1 MQNIVKEFIEKKLEK
16 SIVLEKPK
24 DSSLGHF
31 ATPVAFSLAKE
42 LKKSPMILADELVLK
57 LENSELFEKIEAV
70 KGFINFTLSK
80 SFIEKLTNEALEK
93 KDDFAKGDKKDKKI
107 LLEYVSA
114 NPTGPL
120 HIGHARGAVFGDTLY
135 KVGKYLGYDITTEYY
150 INDAGAQMQLLGI
163 SVSLAARDFIFKEK
177 VKYPESY
184 YRGDYLIE
192 IAEKII
198 EKHGKDIIYDESRF
212 EEMAIF
218 AKDIVMQIIIKD
230 LSDLGI
236 NFQNFVSEKSLYSS
250 WDKTKEVLEKN
261 GSLYTKD
268 EKVYLNSTKFGDD
281 SDRVVVRE
289 NGIPTYL
296 AGDIIYHKNKFD
308 RNFDKYINI
317 WGADHHGY
325 ITRVKAAI
333 EFLGND
339 SSKLEVILSQMVQL
353 LKGGQPYKMSK
364 RAGNV
369 ILMSDITSEIGSDAL
384 RFIFLTK
391 KSDTHLEF
399 DIDMLKNQDS
409 SNPIFYINYAH
420 ARINQVFV
428 KSNLSFEDIKDE
440 SFERLNSEA
449 LNLVYESLL
458 LKSVLEDAF
467 SKRDMQK
474 ITEYLYNLASSVHK
488 FYNEHKI
495 IGSSEEKTYLKV
507 LSMAKLSIKTGL
519 KLLGIEAKEIM
530 YSLLFYY
537 LTLLVF
543 ENYLKNLQG
552 YIFLYIFHSL
562 NE

>member
-93 KDDFAKGDKKDKKI
+93 KDDFAKGDKKNEKI

-135 KVGKYLGYDITTEYY
+135 KVGLYLGYDITTEYY

-184 YRGDYLIE
+184 YRGEYLIE
-192 IAEKII
+192 IAEQII
-198 EKHGKDIIYDESRF
+198 EKYGKDIIYDESRF

-218 AKDIVMQIIIKD
+218 AKDIVMKIIIKD
-230 LSDLGI
+230 LGDLGI
-236 NFQNFVSEKSLYSS
+236 NFQNFVSEKSLYNS
-250 WDKTKEVLEKN
+250 WENTKNVLEKN

-268 EKVYLNSTKFGDD
+268 EKVYLSSTKFGDD

-308 RNFDKYINI
+308 REFDKYINI

-339 SSKLEVILSQMVQL
+339 SSKLEIILSQMVQL

-369 ILMSDITSEIGSDAL
+369 ILMSDITAEIGSDAL

-428 KSNLSFEDIKDE
+428 KSNLSFEDIKNE
-440 SFERLNSEA
+440 SFEALNSEA

-495 IGSSEEKTYLKV
+495 IGSNEERTYLKV

-530 YSLLFYY
+530 
-537 LTLLVF
+537 
-543 ENYLKNLQG
+543 
-552 YIFLYIFHSL
+552 
-562 NE
+562 

>member
-57 LENSELFEKIEAV
+57 LENSELFEKIESV

-93 KDDFAKGDKKDKKI
+93 KDDFAKGDKKDEKI

-184 YRGDYLIE
+184 YRGEYLIE
-192 IAEKII
+192 IAEQII
-198 EKHGKDIIYDESRF
+198 EKYGKDIIYDESRF

-230 LSDLGI
+230 LGDLGI
-236 NFQNFVSEKSLYSS
+236 NFQNFISEKSLYGS

-268 EKVYLNSTKFGDD
+268 EKVYLSSTKFGDD

-308 RNFDKYINI
+308 REFDKYINI

-428 KSNLSFEDIKDE
+428 KSNLSFEDIKNE
-440 SFERLNSEA
+440 SFEALNSEA

-458 LKSVLEDAF
+458 LKSVLEDSF

-495 IGSSEEKTYLKV
+495 IGSNEERTYLKV
-507 LSMAKLSIKTGL
+507 LSMAKLSIKIGL

-530 YSLLFYY
+530 
-537 LTLLVF
+537 
-543 ENYLKNLQG
+543 
-552 YIFLYIFHSL
+552 
-562 NE
+562 

>member
-57 LENSELFEKIEAV
+57 LENSELFEKIESV

-93 KDDFAKGDKKDKKI
+93 KDDFAKGDKKDEKI

-135 KVGKYLGYDITTEYY
+135 KVGLYLGYDITTEYY

-184 YRGDYLIE
+184 YRGEYLIE
-192 IAEKII
+192 IAEQII

-230 LSDLGI
+230 LGDLGI
-236 NFQNFVSEKSLYSS
+236 NFQNFVSEKSLYGS

-261 GSLYTKD
+261 GSLYIKD

-308 RNFDKYINI
+308 REFDKYINI

-369 ILMSDITSEIGSDAL
+369 ILMSDITAEIGSDAL

-399 DIDMLKNQDS
+399 DVDMLKNQDS

-428 KSNLSFEDIKDE
+428 KSNLSFEDIKNE
-440 SFERLNSEA
+440 SFEKLNSEA

-495 IGSSEEKTYLKV
+495 IGSSEERTYLKV

-530 YSLLFYY
+530 
-537 LTLLVF
+537 
-543 ENYLKNLQG
+543 
-552 YIFLYIFHSL
+552 
-562 NE
+562 

>member
-57 LENSELFEKIEAV
+57 LENTELFEKIEAV

-80 SFIEKLTNEALEK
+80 TFIEKLTNEALEK
-93 KDDFAKGDKKDKKI
+93 QDDFAKGEKKDEKI

-135 KVGKYLGYDITTEYY
+135 KVGSYLGYQISTEYY

-184 YRGDYLIE
+184 YRGEYLVE
-192 IAEKII
+192 IAEQII
-198 EKHGKDIIYDESRF
+198 SRFGKDIIYDENRF
-212 EEMAIF
+212 EEMAVF

-230 LSDLGI
+230 LGDLGI
-236 NFQNFVSEKSLYSS
+236 NFQNFISEKSLYIS
-250 WDKTKEVLEKN
+250 WNSVKDVLEKN
-261 GSLYTKD
+261 GSLYAKD
-268 EKVYLNSTKFGDD
+268 EKVYLNSTKYGDD

-308 RNFDKYINI
+308 RDFDRYINI

-369 ILMSDITSEIGSDAL
+369 ILMSDVTAEIGSDAL

-420 ARINQVFV
+420 ARINQLFV
-428 KSNLSFEDIKDE
+428 KSTFSFEDVKNE
-440 SFERLNSEA
+440 NFSNLNSEA
-449 LNLVYESLL
+449 LNLLYESLL
-458 LKSVLEDAF
+458 LKSILEDAF
-467 SKRDMQK
+467 SKREMQK
-474 ITEYLYNLASSVHK
+474 IPEYLYNLASSVHR
-488 FYNEHKI
+488 FYNETKI
-495 IGSSEEKTYLKV
+495 VGNENEKAYLKV
-507 LSMAKLSIKTGL
+507 LSMAKLSLKVGL

-530 YSLLFYY
+530 
-537 LTLLVF
+537 
-543 ENYLKNLQG
+543 
-552 YIFLYIFHSL
+552 
-562 NE
+562 

>member
-93 KDDFAKGDKKDKKI
+93 KDDFAKGDKKDEKI

-184 YRGDYLIE
+184 YRGEYLIE
-192 IAEKII
+192 IAEQII
-198 EKHGKDIIYDESRF
+198 EKYGKDIIYDESRF

-230 LSDLGI
+230 LGDLGI

-250 WDKTKEVLEKN
+250 WENTKSVLEKN

-308 RNFDKYINI
+308 REFDKYINI

-428 KSNLSFEDIKDE
+428 KSNLSFEDIKNE

-458 LKSVLEDAF
+458 LKSVF
-467 SKRDMQK
+467 RRC
-474 ITEYLYNLASSVHK
+474 
-488 FYNEHKI
+488 
-495 IGSSEEKTYLKV
+495 
-507 LSMAKLSIKTGL
+507 
-519 KLLGIEAKEIM
+519 
-530 YSLLFYY
+530 
-537 LTLLVF
+537 
-543 ENYLKNLQG
+543 
-552 YIFLYIFHSL
+552 IF
-562 NE
+562 

>member
-93 KDDFAKGDKKDKKI
+93 KDDFAKGDKKDEKI

-135 KVGKYLGYDITTEYY
+135 KVGIYLGYDITTEYY

-184 YRGDYLIE
+184 YRGEYLIE

-230 LSDLGI
+230 LGDLGI
-236 NFQNFVSEKSLYSS
+236 NFQNFVSEKSLYGS

-268 EKVYLNSTKFGDD
+268 EKVYLSSTKFGDD

-308 RNFDKYINI
+308 REFDKYINI

-440 SFERLNSEA
+440 SFEALNSEA

-495 IGSSEEKTYLKV
+495 IGSSEEKIYLKV

-530 YSLLFYY
+530 
-537 LTLLVF
+537 
-543 ENYLKNLQG
+543 
-552 YIFLYIFHSL
+552 
-562 NE
+562 

>member
-1 MQNIVKEFIEKKLEK
+1 LQKIVKEYIENCLNTN
-16 SIVLEKPK
+16 IVLEKPK
-24 DSSLGHF
+24 DISLGHF

-42 LKKSPMILADELVLK
+42 LKKSPMQIASELVIK
-57 LENSELFEKIEAV
+57 LENKDMFEKIESI

-80 SFIEKLTNEALEK
+80 KFIGNFLDKALEIGE
-93 KDDFAKGDKKDKKI
+93 DFAKGKAKNEKI

-120 HIGHARGAVFGDTLY
+120 HIGHARGAIFGDTLY
-135 KVGKYLGYDITTEYY
+135 KVGSYLGYDITTEYY

-163 SVSLAARDFIFKEK
+163 SVSLAARDFIFNED
-177 VKYPESY
+177 VEYPESY
-184 YRGDYLIE
+184 YRGEYLVE
-192 IAEKII
+192 IAKKII
-198 EKHGKDIIYDESRF
+198 EKYGKDIIYDESRF

-230 LSDLGI
+230 LGDLGI
-236 NFQNFVSEKSLYSS
+236 TFQNFISEKALYSS
-250 WDKTKEVLEKN
+250 WNSTKAVLETN

-268 EKVYLNSTKFGDD
+268 EKVYLNSTKYGDD

-308 RNFDKYINI
+308 RGFDKYINI

-333 EFLGND
+333 EFLEND

-369 ILMSDITSEIGSDAL
+369 ILMSDITSEIGKDAL

-399 DIDMLKNQDS
+399 DIDILKNQDS

-420 ARINQVFV
+420 ARINQLFS
-428 KSNLSFEDIKDE
+428 KSEVTLEEAYKSSLEN
-440 SFERLNSEA
+440 LNSDAFNLLYEA
-449 LNLVYESLL
+449 LLL
-458 LKSVLEDAF
+458 EAILNEAF
-467 SKRDMQK
+467 IKRDMQK
-474 ITEYLYNLASSVHK
+474 ITEYLYNLASSVHR
-488 FYNEHKI
+488 FYNEYKI
-495 IGSSEEKTYLKV
+495 IGSQDEKIYIKV
-507 LSMAKLSIKTGL
+507 LAMAKLSLKVGL

-530 YSLLFYY
+530 
-537 LTLLVF
+537 
-543 ENYLKNLQG
+543 
-552 YIFLYIFHSL
+552 
-562 NE
+562 

>member
-57 LENSELFEKIEAV
+57 LENSELFDRIEAV

-93 KDDFAKGDKKDKKI
+93 KDDFAKGDKKDEKI

-135 KVGKYLGYDITTEYY
+135 KVGIYLGYDITTEYY

-184 YRGDYLIE
+184 YRGEYLIE

-230 LSDLGI
+230 LGDLGI

-250 WDKTKEVLEKN
+250 WENTKSVLEKN

-308 RNFDKYINI
+308 REFDKYINI

-399 DIDMLKNQDS
+399 DVDMLKNQDS

-428 KSNLSFEDIKDE
+428 KSNLSFEDIKNE
-440 SFERLNSEA
+440 SFEKLNSEA

-495 IGSSEEKTYLKV
+495 IGSSEEKIYLKV

-530 YSLLFYY
+530 
-537 LTLLVF
+537 
-543 ENYLKNLQG
+543 
-552 YIFLYIFHSL
+552 
-562 NE
+562 